1 MKKILLVVALLAVG
15 AGVFVLL
22 KKNQGQNAL
31 ES

>member
-22 KKNQGQNAL
+22 KKNQAGNEL
-31 ES
+31 EA